1 LGVAVKNLL
10 SKISKKARREI
21 LTIALLALCIL
32 SARSTLAD
40 HYVVPTGS
48 MKPTVEIKD
57 RVFVNKLAYGLHIP
71 FFRPYLID
79 FDGPHRED
87 VVVLDSPVDEV
98 TLLKRVVAEPG
109 DLVSVTAGKISIG
122 GKELEHNHQIL
133 ITKDGGQDLPE
144 QRVPEGHYLVM
155 GDNRGESF
163 DGRYFGFVER
173 DRIRGKAIAVYWS
186 DGGFAW
192 RKL

>member
-1 LGVAVKNLL
+1 M
-10 SKISKKARREI
+10 
-21 LTIALLALCIL
+21 TIALLGLGIL

-57 RVFVNKLAYGLHIP
+57 RVFVNKLAYGIHIP
-71 FFRPYLID
+71 FIRPYMIN
-79 FDGPHRED
+79 FDGPRRGD
-87 VVVLDSPVDEV
+87 VVVLDSPVDDV
-98 TLLKRVVAEPG
+98 VLLKRVVAEPG
-109 DLVSVTAGKISIG
+109 DLVSVTGGKISIG
-122 GKELEHNHQIL
+122 GQEQTPSHRIFLTQG
-133 ITKDGGQDLPE
+133 GGQDLPE
-144 QRVPEGHYLVM
+144 QKVPEGHYLVM

-186 DGGFAW
+186 DGAFAW